1 MRTAKAFAMVFTF
14 LLEHRIT
21 DTLCGTKVVKR
32 HNYEKILATRDYFG
46 DIDRWGEYWRFT
58 TLSARKLFEQAFP
71 SNRVTI
77 LTYGNVLAANAF
89 LQGLAVEDLRR
100 HELDYQDPEYQLLIT
115 VRAAK
120 LEGSE

>member
-1 MRTAKAFAMVFTF
+1 
-14 LLEHRIT
+14 
-21 DTLCGTKVVKR
+21 
-32 HNYEKILATRDYFG
+32 
-46 DIDRWGEYWRFT
+46 
-58 TLSARKLFEQAFP
+58 
-71 SNRVTI
+71 
-77 LTYGNVLAANAF
+77 VLAANAF